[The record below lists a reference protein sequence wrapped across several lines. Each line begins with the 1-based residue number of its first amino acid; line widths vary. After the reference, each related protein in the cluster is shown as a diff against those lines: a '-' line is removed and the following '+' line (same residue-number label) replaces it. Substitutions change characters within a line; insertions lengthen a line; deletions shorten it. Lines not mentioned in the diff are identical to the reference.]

1 MWKKRIK
8 KAVLIL
14 PFLILVP
21 YIFTVLVH
29 GFDREENSVLDRY
42 GMTMLKEQVLSD
54 DQPEMIKAQAVIV
67 RTNLYRE
74 VQEKDGK
81 TDFETANLDADFE
94 KEIIQAWNQTDGEI
108 LLYEDK
114 PAFLPF
120 HRLSNGRTRSA
131 GEALGSEDYPY
142 LVSVDCAKDV
152 EAEDQIRSV
161 LIDLDQ
167 AQVTK
172 TDSTGYVTEVKVGKE
187 SVPAEQFRDTYNIR
201 SAAFILQTADG
212 RTRVTTSGLGHG
224 LGLSQN
230 MANEMAKEGKNYR
243 DILAYFFAGTDLK
256 EVAEVLL
263 HTE

>member
-8 KAVLIL
+8 KAAFILPALLLFPYIVTVLI
-14 PFLILVP
+14 
-21 YIFTVLVH
+21 H
-29 GFDREENSVLDRY
+29 GFDREEESLLDLY
-42 GMTMLKEQVLSD
+42 GMQTLKAQVFSD

-74 VQEKDGK
+74 VQEKEGK
-81 TDFETANLDADFE
+81 TDFDIANLSTDFE
-94 KEIIQAWNQTDGEI
+94 KEITEAWKQTDGEI

-131 GEALGSEDYPY
+131 SETLGSEAYPY
-142 LVSVDCAKDV
+142 LVSVDCTKDV

-161 LIDLDQ
+161 LIDLEQ
-167 AQVTK
+167 AKVTK
-172 TDSTGYVTEVKVGKE
+172 IDSAGYVMEVKVGNE
-187 SVPAEQFRDTYNIR
+187 SVPAEQFRDAYDIL
-201 SAAFILQTADG
+201 SAAFILQTAEG
-212 RTRVTTSGLGHG
+212 HIRVTTSGLGHG

-230 MANEMAKEGKNYR
+230 TANEMAKDGKNYR
-243 DILAYFFAGTDLK
+243 EILAYFFAGTDLK

-263 HTE
+263 QTE